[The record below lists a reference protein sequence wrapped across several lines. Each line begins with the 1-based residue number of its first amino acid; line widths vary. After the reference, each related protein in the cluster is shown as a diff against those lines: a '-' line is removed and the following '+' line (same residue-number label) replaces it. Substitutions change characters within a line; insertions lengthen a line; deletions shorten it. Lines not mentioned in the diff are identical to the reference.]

1 MLKKCMKISLNSISK
16 NWSGSALREESTL
29 HQLSPYLGKMKS
41 SMANSLVS
49 MFTDE
54 GDNIYDPFCG
64 SGTVALESWASGRNI
79 IANDLS
85 PYAYTLTRA
94 KLYPYYSTDDANTEI
109 NDVAKQVSLHINK
122 IDLRCVPM
130 WVRSYF
136 HSETLR
142 EIIAWSQALQSR
154 KSYFLMSCLLGILH
168 HQRPGF
174 LSYPCSHTVPYKREK
189 NFPRED
195 FPELYQYRPVRERLE
210 RKVVRALKRV
220 PHLDDDLIRMCNR
233 YNAVKHTPKQKI
245 NAIITSPPYM
255 RQLDYARDNRLR
267 LWFLGEQD
275 WKSLDDVISPAET
288 NFISL
293 FKSCLSHWQRVLV
306 PKGLCVLVIGD
317 AYCRTYNLSLPEA
330 VEHIA
335 TKEVGG
341 YSVLWKYTEEIPNER
356 RVRRGCNGSLTE
368 TVLVLRKD

>member
-1 MLKKCMKISLNSISK
+1 MILDDIALN
-16 NWSGSALREESTL
+16 WGGSALREESTL

-41 SMANSLVS
+41 SMANSLVTA
-49 MFTDE
+49 FTSK
-54 GDNIYDPFCG
+54 GDTIYDPFCG

-85 PYAYTLTRA
+85 PYALALTRA
-94 KLYPYYSTDDANTEI
+94 KLYPIYSIDDANAEI
-109 NDVAKQVSLHINK
+109 NDIAKQVSLNISK
-122 IDLRCVPM
+122 IDLRRVPK

-136 HSETLR
+136 HPETLR
-142 EIIAWSQALQSR
+142 EIIAWSQVLKSR
-154 KSYFLMSCLLGILH
+154 ESYFLLSCLLGILH

-189 NFPRED
+189 NFPKED

-210 RKVVRALKRV
+210 RKVARALKRI
-220 PHLDDDLIRMCNR
+220 PHLDNNVIRTCNN
-233 YNAVKHTPKQKI
+233 YDAAKHIPKQKV

-275 WKSLDDVISPAET
+275 WKSLDNAISPAET

-293 FKSCLSHWQRVLV
+293 FKSCLSHWQKVLV
-306 PKGLCVLVIGD
+306 PKGLGVLVLGD
-317 AYCRTYNLSLPEA
+317 TQSRVYNLPLPDA
-330 VEHIA
+330 IAHIA
-335 TKEVGG
+335 TKEIGG
-341 YSVLWKYTEEIPNER
+341 YSVLWKYTETIPNER
-356 RVRRGCNGSLTE
+356 RVRRGCYGSLTE
-368 TVLVLRKD
+368 TILVLRKT

>member
-1 MLKKCMKISLNSISK
+1 MKISLNSISK
-16 NWSGSALREESTL
+16 NWRGSVLREESTL

-49 MFTDE
+49 AFTSK

-64 SGTVALESWASGRNI
+64 SGTIALESWASGRNI

-85 PYAYTLTRA
+85 PYAFTLTRA
-94 KLYPYYSTDDANTEI
+94 KLYPHYSIDDTNAEI
-109 NDVAKQVSLHINK
+109 EDIAKQVSLYISK
-122 IDLRCVPM
+122 VDLRHIPM

-136 HSETLR
+136 HPETLR
-142 EIIAWSQALQSR
+142 EIIAWFQVLKLK
-154 KSYFLMSCLLGILH
+154 KSYFLLSCLLGILH

-210 RKVVRALKRV
+210 KKVARALKRV
-220 PHLDDDLIRMCNR
+220 PHFDNDLIRMCNR
-233 YNAVKHTPKQKI
+233 YDAAKHIPKQKV

-267 LWFLGEQD
+267 LWFLGERD
-275 WKSLDDVISPAET
+275 WKSLDSVISPAEAD
-288 NFISL
+288 FISL
-293 FKSCLSHWQRVLV
+293 FRRCLSQWKNVLIRR
-306 PKGLCVLVIGD
+306 GLCVLVLGD
-317 AYCRTYNLSLPEA
+317 TRSRLYNMLLPDVVA
-330 VEHIA
+330 HIA

-341 YSVLWKYTEEIPNER
+341 YSVCWKHTEAIPNER
-356 RVRRGCNGSLTE
+356 RVRRGCFGSLTE
-368 TVLVLRKD
+368 TILVLRKN